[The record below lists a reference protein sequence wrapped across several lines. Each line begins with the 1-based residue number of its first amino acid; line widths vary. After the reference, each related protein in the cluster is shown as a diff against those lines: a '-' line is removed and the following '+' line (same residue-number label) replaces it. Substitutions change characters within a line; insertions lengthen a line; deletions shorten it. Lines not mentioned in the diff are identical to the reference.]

1 MSYFLASDAN
11 LGDLYDADKS
21 RKALNIGP
29 METQNADM
37 VYIRNAYVYTS
48 NLQFLYDDI
57 SLNIRKHISYIKCV
71 DDNGKCVWFPND
83 GWISDEYINLS
94 KFLQDVDLITHH
106 QIEKI
111 STSGNF
117 KDLYNTPTTQDVF
130 DSLDEVPD
138 LLLIESN
145 LQDIKSINNN
155 AILKSLDIG
164 NISFQNNDSLLLTG
178 VSCEKFFFPDY
189 SALHGSLLM
198 SVDDDLLIEGLQTN
212 ITKWVHP
219 FYNDDRSLKDH
230 LQLETSYKSAS
241 RTKTVT
247 ARTLKRMYD
256 DTLFRINKKHST
268 FNKDRIKATLSNYAE
283 NGVLLR
289 TSNYLSEP
297 ELDDALSR
305 KNIGL
310 GTSASQDADSSVF
323 FTNLTV
329 VNNITLN
336 NTSNIDDFS
345 NIVFKC
351 TDSNGGYQ
359 LSNVKSATEDD
370 FGFVK
375 YVFDFN
381 KSTNP
386 PNGVINWKLFQ
397 KALNNITRS
406 LNVFQRNGFYY
417 DFNQFSNDV
426 GIFLDKNMTQL
437 EASSN
442 RLPSMYDNLEISAV
456 SLSGD
461 YNDLNEAPVLLNI
474 FDNDA
479 GLLNRFQNCL
489 GMNGSA
495 YSNALNLECGDISL
509 QDDNNI
515 TIENGDC
522 SVKIIETDHLT
533 IYSDQRKIMNKWLV
547 LDDTNTMIYT
557 SLPLASEN
565 DYGIVRKIKDFDT
578 VSDNEVISIDRFR
591 DMYDIIH
598 EKIVT
603 LDQEIYDFLNTN

>member
-37 VYIRNAYVYTS
+37 VYIHHAYVYTS
-48 NLQFLYDDI
+48 NLQFLYDDNY
-57 SLNIRKHISYIKCV
+57 LNIRKHISYMKCV
-71 DDNGKCVWFPND
+71 DDKGTCVWFPND
-83 GWISDEYINLS
+83 GWISDENINLS
-94 KFLQDVDLITHH
+94 NFLQDIDLVTHN
-106 QIEKI
+106 QIGKASI
-111 STSGNF
+111 SGNF
-117 KDLYNTPTTQDVF
+117 KDLYNTPSTQAVF
-130 DSLDEVPD
+130 DSLDEIPE
-138 LLLIESN
+138 LLLAEFN

-155 AILKSLDIG
+155 TILKSLDIG
-164 NISFQNNDSLLLTG
+164 NISFENNDSLLLTG
-178 VSCEKFFFPDY
+178 ISCEKFFFPDY

-198 SVDDDLLIEGLQTN
+198 SVDDDILIEGLQTN
-212 ITKWVHP
+212 KTKWIHP
-219 FYNDDRSLKDH
+219 FYNDNGSLKDV

-247 ARTLKRMYD
+247 ARTLKHMYD
-256 DTLFRINKKHST
+256 DTLFRINKRHST
-268 FNKDRIKATLSNYAE
+268 LNKDRVKATLSNYAE

-297 ELDDALSR
+297 ELDDTLSK

-310 GTSASQDADSSVF
+310 GTIASQDADSLVF
-323 FTNLTV
+323 FTYLTV
-329 VNNITLN
+329 TNNITLE
-336 NTSNIDDFS
+336 NTSQIENFS
-345 NIVFKC
+345 NLVFKC

-359 LSNVKSATEDD
+359 LSNVKSASEND

-375 YVFDFN
+375 YVFDLN
-381 KSTNP
+381 SSNNP
-386 PNGVINWKLFQ
+386 SNGVITWKLFQ
-397 KALNNITRS
+397 KSLNNVGRS
-406 LNVFQRNGFYY
+406 LNAFERNGFYY
-417 DFNQFSNDV
+417 DFNQFYNDV
-426 GIFLDKNMTQL
+426 GIFLDKNMSQL
-437 EASSN
+437 ESSSN
-442 RLPSMYDNLEISAV
+442 RLPSIHDHLEISTI

-461 YNDLNEAPVLLNI
+461 YNDLNEAPLSLSI
-474 FDNDA
+474 FDNDV
-479 GLLNRFQNCL
+479 GLLNRFQNCS

-515 TIENGDC
+515 TIEKGEC
-522 SVKIIETDHLT
+522 SVKIIETNHLT
-533 IYSDQRKIMNKWLV
+533 IYPDQIKIMNKWLT

-565 DYGIVRKIKDFDT
+565 DYGIVKKIKDFDT

-591 DMYDIIH
+591 DMYDLIH